1 MRRHLADAIPQAD
14 VVHLHSLYLFHD
26 WAAGACCRRWAKPYI
41 LRPHGTL
48 DPFIR
53 RRHRWRKALL
63 EALFQNEVLRRAA
76 GLHYTTSEEQV
87 LAQPH
92 ALNPRGWVVPN
103 GIELSAF
110 DSLPPP
116 SALRERYPQIGD
128 RKVVLFFGRL
138 HFKKGVDTTIR
149 AFAAPARERDDVIL
163 ELAGPDRGLRCQ
175 AEQWVA
181 EAGLGERSLF
191 TGMVAGDDK
200 RVLLGGSD
208 AFVLPSQSE
217 NFGISVIEA
226 AACGIPVIISDRV
239 NLWRDFGDARAGLV
253 APPTVEAFT
262 GCLRFVL
269 DNSAEAAAMA
279 GRGADLVR
287 RRFAW
292 EALGDQYER
301 MYMEAAQGGAGDSS

>member
-1 MRRHLADAIPQAD
+1 
-14 VVHLHSLYLFHD
+14 
-26 WAAGACCRRWAKPYI
+26 
-41 LRPHGTL
+41 
-48 DPFIR
+48 
-53 RRHRWRKALL
+53 
-63 EALFQNEVLRRAA
+63 
-76 GLHYTTSEEQV
+76 
-87 LAQPH
+87 
-92 ALNPRGWVVPN
+92 
-103 GIELSAF
+103 
-110 DSLPPP
+110 
-116 SALRERYPQIGD
+116 
-128 RKVVLFFGRL
+128 
-138 HFKKGVDTTIR
+138 
-149 AFAAPARERDDVIL
+149 
-163 ELAGPDRGLRCQ
+163 
-175 AEQWVA
+175 
-181 EAGLGERSLF
+181 
-191 TGMVAGDDK
+191 MVAGDDK
-200 RVLLGGSD
+200 RVLLAGSD